1 MYRKLIVATS
11 IVLFS
16 VASSAAVHTAADLA
30 ELSGASNAANHTIK
44 GAAEHTLTNTET
56 NTAVNDAATQLQATL
71 SSMQSLSGSFFQ
83 EIYDNGELLQE
94 LSGNFVLERPAKL
107 RWVTYEPEASELIA
121 DGDTLWYYNPFIE
134 QVTLYNQA
142 DAMQANPLLVLLDSA
157 ANWQGFT
164 ITDLGKHED
173 VTAALSTDQSNA
185 AQSTAEARH
194 YWQISDQQQAGSE
207 LFLAFHEDELQQL
220 ILDDGQGQVSV
231 FHLSIQQ
238 KNEPLSATTF
248 TFNIPPG
255 TDVDDQRE

>member
-1 MYRKLIVATS
+1 MYRKLVLATS
-11 IVLFS
+11 ITLFS
-16 VASSAAVHTAADLA
+16 FASSAAVHAAAAD
-30 ELSGASNAANHTIK
+30 
-44 GAAEHTLTNTET
+44 
-56 NTAVNDAATQLQATL
+56 DAATQLQATL

-173 VTAALSTDQSNA
+173 VTAAFSMGQLTATESAAENVAENA
-185 AQSTAEARH
+185 AKDAAEARH

-207 LFLAFHEDELQQL
+207 LFLAFHNDELQQL
-220 ILDDGQGQVSV
+220 ILDDGHGQVSV

-238 KNEPLSATTF
+238 KNKPLSATTF
-248 TFNIPPG
+248 IFNIPPG

>member
-1 MYRKLIVATS
+1 MH
-11 IVLFS
+11 
-16 VASSAAVHTAADLA
+16 AAAEAVQPIAAHMLTNPNN
-30 ELSGASNAANHTIK
+30 NAA
-44 GAAEHTLTNTET
+44 A
-56 NTAVNDAATQLQATL
+56 NDAESQLQATL
-71 SSMQSLSGSFFQ
+71 AGLQSLSGSFFQ
-83 EIYDNGELLQE
+83 EIFDNGELLQE

-107 RWVTYEPEASELIA
+107 RWVTHEPEASELIA

-142 DAMQANPLLVLLDSA
+142 DAMQADPLLVLLDSA

-173 VTAALSTDQSNA
+173 VPAAFSKGKSNA
-185 AQSTAEARH
+185 ADSATQVRH

-220 ILDDGQGQVSV
+220 ILDDGHGQVSV

-248 TFNIPPG
+248 TFAMPPG

>member
-1 MYRKLIVATS
+1 MYRKLILATS
-11 IVLFS
+11 ITLFS
-16 VASSAAVHTAADLA
+16 VASSATMHTAAELA
-30 ELSGASNAANHTIK
+30 QPSVENSAA
-44 GAAEHTLTNTET
+44 APTLTNTAT
-56 NTAVNDAATQLQATL
+56 NTAANSAAAQLQTTL

-94 LSGNFVLERPAKL
+94 LSGSFVLERPAKL

-173 VTAALSTDQSNA
+173 VTAALSMDHRTVTENA
-185 AQSTAEARH
+185 AESVAEARH

-207 LFLAFHEDELQQL
+207 LFLAFYEDELQQL

-238 KNEPLSATTF
+238 KNEPLSASTF
-248 TFNIPPG
+248 TFNMPPG